1 MNKVILSGN
10 VGNVKVA
17 EKYIDFSLA
26 VKGWNKETTWFNCK
40 IFYDKQREIFNQYVG
55 VGSKLL
61 VEGSIQINDY
71 NDKKYTSI
79 LVSSFEML
87 GGKPEGQQ
95 DNTQTTKPS
104 GVFEIDDSDLPF

>member
-17 EKYIDFSLA
+17 EKYIYFSLA

-40 IFYDKQREIFNQYVG
+40 IFYEKQKEIFTQYVG

-61 VEGSIQINDY
+61 VEGSIQINEY
-71 NDKKYTSI
+71 NDKKYTNI
-79 LVSSFEML
+79 VVSSFEML
-87 GGKPEGQQ
+87 GGKKEEEQGQAQ
-95 DNTQTTKPS
+95 QQT
-104 GVFEIDDSDLPF
+104 GGFVIDDNDLPF

>member
-40 IFYDKQREIFNQYVG
+40 IFYDKQKEIFTQYVG

-61 VEGSIQINDY
+61 VEGSIQINEY
-71 NDKKYTSI
+71 NDKKYTNI
-79 LVSSFEML
+79 VVSSFEML
-87 GGKPEGQQ
+87 GGKKEDEQGQPQ
-95 DNTQTTKPS
+95 QQT
-104 GVFEIDDSDLPF
+104 GGFVIDDNDLPF